1 MLDVPGAGHGSP
13 WHWLSGQLTGG
24 NGPSSVGGMGLVL
37 SFPWAQLS
45 PHMLVLGLC
54 PCEESLVRLGD
65 VVLGL
70 TAPEGPQEE

>member
-1 MLDVPGAGHGSP
+1 
-13 WHWLSGQLTGG
+13 
-24 NGPSSVGGMGLVL
+24 MGLVL
-37 SFPWAQLS
+37 SFLWAQLS